1 MSSGLHHGVMGA
13 LFELTATSLAAVEVD
28 GRGYASG
35 KLLDLLEHGDNLRFA
50 DIGVVSGLP
59 LTGENWSVSEIPGWY
74 PEVKSSL
81 RRAFCFSAEL
91 KLAGEG
97 HFFTL
102 AFDVSAQPA
111 TPSLFGGDSSGVA

>member
-1 MSSGLHHGVMGA
+1 MASGLQHGVMSA
-13 LFELTATSLAAVEVD
+13 LFELTATSMVAIDVQ
-28 GRGYASG
+28 GRCYASG

-50 DIGVVSGLP
+50 DIGVVPGLL

-91 KLAGEG
+91 ELAGEG

-102 AFDVSAQPA
+102 AFDVSANLQRRA
-111 TPSLFGGDSSGVA
+111 SSAVTRVE

>member
-1 MSSGLHHGVMGA
+1 MLPPLVRVVVLSLFWSLKRRGLWLRKRAG
-13 LFELTATSLAAVEVD
+13 
-28 GRGYASG
+28 G

-50 DIGVVSGLP
+50 DIGVVPGLL
-59 LTGENWSVSEIPGWY
+59 LTGENWSVSKIPGWY

>member
-13 LFELTATSLAAVEVD
+13 LFELTATSMAAVEVD

-50 DIGVVSGLP
+50 GIGVVSGLP
-59 LTGENWSVSEIPGWY
+59 LTGENWSVSEIPGWC

-97 HFFTL
+97 HFLVL
-102 AFDVSAQPA
+102 ALDVSAQPA
-111 TPSLFGGDSSGVA
+111 PPSIFGGDSRGVA

>member
-1 MSSGLHHGVMGA
+1 MASGLQHGVMGA
-13 LFELTATSLAAVEVD
+13 LLELTATSLAAVEVD

-102 AFDVSAQPA
+102 ALDVSAQPA

>member
-1 MSSGLHHGVMGA
+1 MASGLQHGVMGA

-50 DIGVVSGLP
+50 GIGVVSGLP

-74 PEVKSSL
+74 PDVKSSL
-81 RRAFCFSAEL
+81 RRAFCFSAE
-91 KLAGEG
+91 AR
-97 HFFTL
+97 F
-102 AFDVSAQPA
+102 
-111 TPSLFGGDSSGVA
+111 SS

>member
-1 MSSGLHHGVMGA
+1 MASGLQHGVMGA
-13 LFELTATSLAAVEVD
+13 LLELTATGMTAINVD
-28 GRGYASG
+28 GRGYAGG

-50 DIGVVSGLP
+50 DIGVVPGLL

-81 RRAFCFSAEL
+81 RRAFCFSEL

-102 AFDVSAQPA
+102 ALDVSAQSALPGI
-111 TPSLFGGDSSGVA
+111 FGGDSIGGVA

>member
-13 LFELTATSLAAVEVD
+13 LFELTATSLAAVDVD

-35 KLLDLLEHGDNLRFA
+35 KLLDFLEHGDNLRFA
-50 DIGVVSGLP
+50 GIGVVSGLL

-97 HFFTL
+97 QLLML
-102 AFDVSAQPA
+102 AFDVPAKSAA
-111 TPSLFGGDSSGVA
+111 TCIFGGYPRGVA

>member
-1 MSSGLHHGVMGA
+1 MASGLQHGVMGA
-13 LFELTATSLAAVEVD
+13 LLELTATSMAAVDVY

-50 DIGVVSGLP
+50 GIGVVSGLP

-74 PEVKSSL
+74 PDVKSSL

-102 AFDVSAQPA
+102 AFDVSAKPA
-111 TPSLFGGDSSGVA
+111 LSRIFGGYPRGVA

>member
-1 MSSGLHHGVMGA
+1 M
-13 LFELTATSLAAVEVD
+13 
-28 GRGYASG
+28 
-35 KLLDLLEHGDNLRFA
+35 
-50 DIGVVSGLP
+50 VSGLP

-74 PEVKSSL
+74 PDVKSSL

-102 AFDVSAQPA
+102 ALDVSAKLA
-111 TPSLFGGDSSGVA
+111 LSRIFGGYPRGVA